1 MIWVEGLMLVVLWR
15 RPRSDVSLATIVPYR
30 IACTGGDCPGGEP
43 DTVTAATRWVRDCSS
58 RSGAPWASSGW
69 VVTCPR
75 SRGSADLRDRSRY
88 GAFCRVLRRRVAGL
102 RLESAGQTNGD
113 MMANRHFGKLADVWK
128 HLPLAEILA
137 AERPEHYCE
146 THAGSAS
153 YPMVDDPERRF
164 GVQRFVDVA
173 ETHLALSN
181 SRYLRWLRDF
191 EDSDRSLH
199 TYPGSALIAMLE
211 RGNHTSYLF
220 CDLDP
225 ESVAS
230 LESAAQRVGVTN
242 ARCVAA
248 DGMAAVHDHVRQL
261 SGKALVHIDPFDPA
275 ATGPSG
281 LSALDLAAQ
290 LTADGIGL
298 MYWYGYD
305 NPNERAWALDALSQQ
320 TTDATDIWC
329 GDIMI
334 TTSGEE
340 LVDGH
345 LGKATTPGTGFG
357 IVCAN
362 LASTTIDACERLGRD
377 VARAYDQVTLPSG
390 DPGGVDF
397 TTAWR

>member
-1 MIWVEGLMLVVLWR
+1 
-15 RPRSDVSLATIVPYR
+15 
-30 IACTGGDCPGGEP
+30 
-43 DTVTAATRWVRDCSS
+43 
-58 RSGAPWASSGW
+58 
-69 VVTCPR
+69 
-75 SRGSADLRDRSRY
+75 
-88 GAFCRVLRRRVAGL
+88 
-102 RLESAGQTNGD
+102 
-113 MMANRHFGKLADVWK
+113 MANRHFGKLADVWK

-146 THAGSAS
+146 THAGSAT
-153 YPMVDDPERRF
+153 YAMADDPERRF
-164 GVQRFVDVA
+164 GAQRFVDVA
-173 ETHLALSN
+173 ETYLALSN

-191 EDSDRSLH
+191 EDSDGSLH

-261 SGKALVHIDPFDPA
+261 SGKALVHIDPFDPT

-281 LSALDLAAQ
+281 LSALGLAAQ
-290 LTADGIGL
+290 LITDGMGL

-305 NPNERAWALDALSQQ
+305 KPNERAWALDALSQQ
-320 TTDATDIWC
+320 VTDATDIWC
-329 GDIMI
+329 GDVMV

-340 LVDGH
+340 PEDGH

-362 LASTTIDACERLGRD
+362 LAVSTIDACERLGHD
-377 VARAYDQVTLPSG
+377 VSRAYAQVTLPSG
-390 DPGGVDF
+390 APGGVDF